1 MQEELRLFDALH
13 MAFCFSFPDVAK
25 AYPVFDFRPMNY
37 LAAHADLP
45 IRGLLWGYQ
54 GVALGI
60 VYRIRMTARFRGC
73 SREIRGDFVI
83 LFYNLRISFSIGW
96 LILIRAISEVE

>member
-1 MQEELRLFDALH
+1 MVVL
-13 MAFCFSFPDVAK
+13 VK
-25 AYPVFDFRPMNY
+25 AYPVFDFLPDELSCRSCGF
-37 LAAHADLP
+37 ADS
-45 IRGLLWGYQ
+45 
-54 GVALGI
+54 GI
-60 VYRIRMTARFRGC
+60 AVGPSRRRFGIAYRIRMAARFRGC

>member
-1 MQEELRLFDALH
+1 MAAL
-13 MAFCFSFPDVAK
+13 VEV
-25 AYPVFDFRPMNY
+25 YPVFDFRPMNY

-45 IRGLLWGYQ
+45 IRRLARGYQ

-60 VYRIRMTARFRGC
+60 VYRIGMTARFRGR

-83 LFYNLRISFSIGW
+83 LFYSLCIRFSIGW
-96 LILIRAISEVE
+96 LLLIRAISEVE

>member
-1 MQEELRLFDALH
+1 MVAL
-13 MAFCFSFPDVAK
+13 VE

-45 IRGLLWGYQ
+45 VRRLARGYQ

-60 VYRIRMTARFRGC
+60 VYRIRMAARFRGC
-73 SREIRGDFVI
+73 SREVRGDFAI
-83 LFYNLRISFSIGW
+83 LFYSLCIRFNICW